1 MLNGRYITPQ
11 QGSQSHLQAS
21 RKVQW
26 TLATGVWFFV
36 FCFFS
41 NSYVM
46 DGTSLMNAKKYC
58 KMKTC

>member
-1 MLNGRYITPQ
+1 MAGTLLLSKEANHIYKPHEKSSGHWQ
-11 QGSQSHLQAS
+11 QVFGFL
-21 RKVQW
+21 
-26 TLATGVWFFV
+26 FFG
-36 FCFFS
+36 FFS